1 MTRHV
6 LISKFLGALIGAG
19 IGDALG
25 TLFEGWRRVEP
36 RQIKTAAGRPQIL
49 TYTDD
54 THMMIGVT
62 ESLIRSRGF
71 DGEDMARTFIQNYEL
86 EPFNSVPTAIY
97 SFPIQPNSFAEAVL
111 YAISLGGD
119 TDTIG
124 AMTGAISGAYL
135 GIESIPDNWK
145 SKLEN
150 RLYIQELAEKLWN
163 LKWTGGNDS

>member
-6 LISKFLGALIGAG
+6 LILKFLGALIGTG

-25 TLFEGWRRVEP
+25 TPFKGWRRVEP

-54 THMMIGVT
+54 THTMLGVT

-97 SFPIQPNSFAEAVL
+97 SFLIQPNSFAETVL
-111 YAISLGGD
+111 YAVSLGRD
-119 TDTIG
+119 TDTIR

-150 RLYIQELAEKLWN
+150 RLYIQELAKKLWS
-163 LKWTGGNDS
+163 LKR